1 MVPPFDFYRI
11 ALVDMF
17 VGSTE
22 ESIVPNTLG
31 DTAKLFGRTIVDSG
45 TTLLILANE
54 VPALKS
60 TIHLFIRLFIRS
72 MQFIVDLRPIGLHQQ
87 VYANM
92 FVYFQLHF
100 SHLPHISGSNTFFD
114 PGRCFVVPDPSVYPT
129 IYFRFRRSESS
140 PNDVVDLALPPWSY
154 LMNGTNA
161 LGMPCRFLGIVPNE
175 GDNSYVGTILGDVF
189 MQAFNIAFDRANK
202 KFGIAPILDCSS
214 MITIHYPRARITRVC
229 CANSYLWSLLS
240 SFLPLSLLFS
250 PSVFAR
256 G

>member
-1 MVPPFDFYRI
+1 
-11 ALVDMF
+11 
-17 VGSTE
+17 
-22 ESIVPNTLG
+22 
-31 DTAKLFGRTIVDSG
+31 
-45 TTLLILANE
+45 
-54 VPALKS
+54 
-60 TIHLFIRLFIRS
+60 
-72 MQFIVDLRPIGLHQQ
+72 MQFIIGSRPIGLHQQ

-214 MITIHYPRARITRVC
+214 MITIHHPRARESLTFVAQTHISDRC
-229 CANSYLWSLLS
+229 CPRSCLS
-240 SFLPLSLLFS
+240 LSLLFS